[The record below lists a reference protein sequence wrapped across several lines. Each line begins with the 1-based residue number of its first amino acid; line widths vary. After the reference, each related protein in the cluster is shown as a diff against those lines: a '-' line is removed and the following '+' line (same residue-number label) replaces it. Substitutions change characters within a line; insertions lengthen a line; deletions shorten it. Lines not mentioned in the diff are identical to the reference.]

1 MTMVAG
7 KILYEDGEFFI
18 GTDAAH
24 IYEKANEITQRI
36 MSPRS
41 EFNQYNLLHALV
53 QQRYL
58 DRNVLSQQAR

>member
-18 GTDAAH
+18 GTDVAH

-36 MSPRS
+36 MS
-41 EFNQYNLLHALV
+41 EI
-53 QQRYL
+53 
-58 DRNVLSQQAR
+58 

>member
-1 MTMVAG
+1 MKMVNS
-7 KILYEDGEFFI
+7 LLEQMRH
-18 GTDAAH
+18 H

-36 MSPRS
+36 MMRS

>member
-36 MSPRS
+36 MSR
-41 EFNQYNLLHALV
+41 NLNLINTIFCML
-53 QQRYL
+53 
-58 DRNVLSQQAR
+58 